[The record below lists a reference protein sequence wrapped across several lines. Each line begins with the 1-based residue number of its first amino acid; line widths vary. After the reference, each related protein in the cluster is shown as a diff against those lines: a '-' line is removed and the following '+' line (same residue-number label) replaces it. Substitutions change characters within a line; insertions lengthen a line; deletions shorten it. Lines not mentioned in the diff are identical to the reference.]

1 VLDGGLAGSA
11 DQDRAEQ
18 PGSSVAGLSAPGPSV
33 LHGGLAG
40 SADQDRAEQ
49 PGSSVA
55 GLSAPGPSVLNGGL
69 AGSADQAMNTVALG
83 WPLAALLVAL
93 TAGAALIAGLGGLA
107 DWRSMVIAGV
117 RALLQLLAVSA
128 VIAVVLQSRWLT
140 AGFLLVMVAVA
151 AATSAHRITG
161 SWRPRS
167 WITVVPILL
176 GVLPVLAAILA
187 SGVLPAEP
195 VAILPTAG
203 ILIGGAMTATSLAGR
218 RLVEELTEH
227 RGTYEAG
234 LSLGLTRRDAVTV
247 VARPA
252 AGLALVPGLDQTR
265 TVGLVTLPGAF
276 VGMLLAG
283 ASPLQAGA
291 VQLLVL
297 LGLLLVQALA
307 VVTVVELVS
316 AGLLAVGNRPLPA

>member
-1 VLDGGLAGSA
+1 
-11 DQDRAEQ
+11 
-18 PGSSVAGLSAPGPSV
+18 
-33 LHGGLAG
+33 
-40 SADQDRAEQ
+40 
-49 PGSSVA
+49 
-55 GLSAPGPSVLNGGL
+55 
-69 AGSADQAMNTVALG
+69 
-83 WPLAALLVAL
+83 
-93 TAGAALIAGLGGLA
+93 
-107 DWRSMVIAGV
+107 
-117 RALLQLLAVSA
+117 
-128 VIAVVLQSRWLT
+128 
-140 AGFLLVMVAVA
+140 
-151 AATSAHRITG
+151 
-161 SWRPRS
+161 
-167 WITVVPILL
+167 VPILL

>member
-1 VLDGGLAGSA
+1 MS
-11 DQDRAEQ
+11 
-18 PGSSVAGLSAPGPSV
+18 
-33 LHGGLAG
+33 
-40 SADQDRAEQ
+40 
-49 PGSSVA
+49 
-55 GLSAPGPSVLNGGL
+55 
-69 AGSADQAMNTVALG
+69 TVTLG
-83 WPLAALLVAL
+83 WPLAVLLVAL
-93 TAGAALIAGLGGLA
+93 TVGAALVAGFGGLV
-107 DWRSMVIAGV
+107 DGRSIVIAGV
-117 RALLQLLAVSA
+117 RALLQLLVVSA

-167 WITVVPILL
+167 WITAVPILL
-176 GVLPVLAAILA
+176 GVLPVLTAILA
-187 SGVLPAEP
+187 SGVLPPEP

-218 RLVEELTEH
+218 RLVEELTVH

-234 LSLGLTRRDAVTV
+234 LSVGLTRRDAVTV

-316 AGLLAVGNRPLPA
+316 AGLLPVGDGPLPP

>member
-1 VLDGGLAGSA
+1 
-11 DQDRAEQ
+11 
-18 PGSSVAGLSAPGPSV
+18 
-33 LHGGLAG
+33 
-40 SADQDRAEQ
+40 
-49 PGSSVA
+49 
-55 GLSAPGPSVLNGGL
+55 
-69 AGSADQAMNTVALG
+69 MNTVALG